1 MNRLGWLNLLLAI
14 LLLVLAAVH
23 LAIPS
28 DPEKR
33 NFQYFP
39 NLVNSVAHEAQAP
52 VPVFEDGRK
61 IDLRPPVGSV
71 ARGYMPQR
79 YEATP
84 EDAIRAGL
92 DLKNPVLADD
102 VAALERGAF
111 VFTTFCAT
119 CHGPGMQGDGTVTKK
134 GVPPP
139 PSLFLQHA
147 LDLKDGQIWHIIT
160 YGQANMAGYASQ
172 VDRDDRWKVVSW
184 IRQEQ
189 AAEVQKLLARATTQ
203 VDDETAQAT
212 TQVDGVIDGEAAVEA
227 EAESREESES

>member
-1 MNRLGWLNLLLAI
+1 MKRLGWMNLLLAI
-14 LLLVLAAVH
+14 LLLGLAAAH

-39 NLVNSVAHEAQAP
+39 NMVDSVAHEAQAP
-52 VPVFEDGRK
+52 VPVFDDGRH
-61 IDLRPPVGSV
+61 IDLRPPVGAV
-71 ARGYMPQR
+71 ARGFMPQQ
-79 YEATP
+79 YAATP

-92 DLKNPVLADD
+92 ELQNPVLADD
-102 VAALERGAF
+102 AAALERGAF

-119 CHGPGMQGDGTVTKK
+119 CHGPGMHGDGVVTKK

-147 LDLKDGQIWHIIT
+147 LDLPDGQIWHIIS

-172 VDRDDRWKVVSW
+172 VDRNDRWKVVSW
-184 IRQEQ
+184 IRQGQ
-189 AAEVQKLLARATTQ
+189 AAEVQKLLAPVADTATGMEIDPQ
-203 VDDETAQAT
+203 VAPEL
-212 TQVDGVIDGEAAVEA
+212 
-227 EAESREESES
+227 ESREDSES